1 MNYTKINNVGGWI
14 TFILATLVY
23 YFTIEETMSL
33 WDCSEYILSAYKL
46 EVGHPPGA
54 PLFMMLGRLFSF
66 FVSTDQVAFMVNM
79 MSALS
84 SSFTILFMY
93 WTISLLAKKM
103 AFSGERVLSQGQIIA
118 IQSSAFIGSLAYT
131 FSETFWFSAVEGE
144 VYAMASLFTA
154 IIFWAILKWDEETAA
169 IKHGE
174 LVPSASPTRWLI
186 LIFFLLGLAIGV
198 HLLGILALPALAYVI
213 YFNKWENTEWKG
225 FLIAGVVGVAT
236 LGFVQEGV
244 IPGIV
249 SLTSKTEVFFINN
262 LGLPFNSGVIFFIL
276 LVTFGLV
283 GGIMYTHKKG
293 KSILNTVLVSTTVL
307 LIGYGAFAMIVI
319 RSNADT
325 PMNQNSPKNLVN
337 LHSYLKREQ
346 YGSAPLL
353 SGPYW
358 NSTIVDAT
366 DGSPKLQR
374 KFTVIKNEEQ
384 VASFYLESTAKEY
397 TQKYGGEI
405 KEQYAVIFD
414 GVGINPVYAQGH
426 TTFLPRMFES
436 REPGKIDGYKRWSG
450 YNTNGPNYSEK
461 PSIKT
466 TDGQRLPTMGENLK
480 YMINYQFDWM
490 YFRYFMW
497 NFAGRQNDI
506 QGHGDIMQ
514 GNWKSGIAMIDNQ
527 RLGDQSIA
535 PTFTTNNPSNNAFF
549 FLPLILGLL
558 GLFFHI
564 YKAPKD
570 AFVVFLLFLMTGAAI
585 VMYLNQKPME
595 PRERDYAYAA
605 SFYAFAIWIG
615 LGVYALFEAYRSLSR
630 EMLHRGLMVAGSIA
644 VVFLLGDLISGEDYA
659 SSMSWIFIT
668 AIGGGA
674 MYLMFA
680 LKNVIKQEAQAAY
693 LSLALTLAV
702 PVILGMQGWDDHDRG
717 DRTIGLDMAKNYMN
731 SCADNSIIFTHGDND
746 TFPLWYLQEVE
757 GIKTS
762 VRVYNLSLGQTD
774 WYTEQMTMKVYDS
787 EPLPIKFTKDQYAM
801 YTGSM
806 DNVYFLGSYLDFKQ
820 TPEIK
825 EEKVR
830 ELITMK
836 IESNR
841 NIFENNLK
849 NASFQLA
856 SIMNSSEKLANN
868 NKAAI
873 EKLFAPVEKP
883 GYDEFK
889 YFMEL
894 TIAVLQSGE
903 GSGLSMEML
912 EAAQNNATTFEESF
926 DYLPISYAMDFV
938 RNDENIISK
947 PTRGGSSLTL
957 RFFPSTGFII
967 PVDNVD
973 NMLKHGIITKDEA
986 KNLEPIRFQVKE
998 QAISREQVLILDIL
1012 ANFEWDRPI
1021 YFSNPYPSDIGK
1033 ALYTQGYVAMEGMVF
1048 QLTPIKGKTID
1059 TEKMYTNLTKN
1070 YLYGNMEKKGVLL
1083 DYYTRRTALQPYKNS
1098 MRILADDLY
1107 RNYERLK
1114 RDNIQGIMND
1124 SLPKKGA
1131 QNKADDFKR
1140 KGIEICL
1147 LAFKLMPVDQAI
1159 DYGEVSSSMQEAPQG
1174 SPMNFVYSY
1183 SHGNMH
1189 SFVRLLYAFEAK
1201 KEADK
1206 YALMVAKELESI
1218 MEFTLRSKPAIAS
1231 QTSEYFFSALDAYL
1245 EMYNFAEAGPFQDR
1259 AEKFLTSLD
1268 GRFKS
1273 MLNSMRQED
1282 VGKDRESRRYEG
1294 AIRDFETRWQALFD
1308 MFS

>member
-14 TFILATLVY
+14 TFLLATLVY

-66 FVSTDQVAFMVNM
+66 FVGTDQVAFMVNV

-93 WTISLLAKKM
+93 WTITLLAKKM
-103 AFSGERVLSQGQIIA
+103 AFSGERILSQGQIVA
-118 IQSSAFIGSLAYT
+118 IQASGFIGGMAYAFT
-131 FSETFWFSAVEGE
+131 ETFWFSAVEGE

-213 YFNKWENTEWKG
+213 YFNKWEKTDWKG
-225 FLIAGVVGVAT
+225 ILIAGIIGVIT
-236 LGFVQEGV
+236 LAFVQEGV

-249 SLTSKTEVFFINN
+249 SLTSKTEIFFRNT
-262 LGLPFNSGVIFFIL
+262 LGLPFNAGVIFFIIFITVA
-276 LVTFGLV
+276 LVW
-283 GGIMYTHKKG
+283 GIIYTQKKG
-293 KSILNTVLVSTTVL
+293 HSIANTVLLSTTVL
-307 LIGYGAFAMIVI
+307 LIGYGSFAMIVI

-358 NSTIVDAT
+358 NSQVIDAT

-374 KFTVIKNEEQ
+374 KFTVSKNDEQ

-397 TQKYGGEI
+397 VAKYGGEI
-405 KEQYAVIFD
+405 KELYAVIFD
-414 GVGINPVYAQGH
+414 GIGINPVYAQGH

-436 REPGKIDGYKRWSG
+436 REQGKIEGYKRWSG
-450 YNTNGPNYSEK
+450 YNANGPSHSEK

-466 TDGQRLPTMGENLK
+466 TDGQRLPTFGENFT

-490 YFRYFMW
+490 YLRYFMW

-506 QGHGDIMQ
+506 QGDGDIMK
-514 GNWKSGIAMIDNQ
+514 GNWKSGISAIDNQ

-535 PTFTTNNPSNNAFF
+535 PNFTTNNPSNNSFF

-570 AFVVFLLFLMTGAAI
+570 AFVVFLLFLMTGMAI
-585 VMYLNQKPME
+585 VIYLNQKPFE

-615 LGVYALFEAYRSLSR
+615 LGVYALFEAYKSLSKD
-630 EMLHRGLMVAGSIA
+630 MLHRGLIVAASVTVI
-644 VVFLLGDLISGEDYA
+644 FLLRDLIQGEYSA
-659 SSMSWIFIT
+659 SMSWAFMTIV
-668 AIGGGA
+668 GGGA

-680 LKNVIKQEAQAAY
+680 LRDKLKNEMHAAY
-693 LSLALTLAV
+693 LSLALTIAV
-702 PVILGMQGWDDHDRG
+702 PVVLGMQGWDDHDRG

-731 SCADNSIIFTHGDND
+731 SCVDNAILFTHGDND

-774 WYTEQMTMKVYDS
+774 WYSEQMTMKVYDS

-806 DNVYFLGSYLDFKQ
+806 DNVYFLGSYFDFKQ

-825 EEKVR
+825 EDMVR
-830 ELITMK
+830 ELISAK
-836 IESNR
+836 IENNR
-841 NIFENNLK
+841 STFENGLRS
-849 NASFQLA
+849 ASFQLA

-868 NKAAI
+868 NRAAI
-873 EKLFAPVEKP
+873 DKLFAEVAQP
-883 GYDEFK
+883 GYEEFK

-894 TIAVLQSGE
+894 SIAVLQGGA
-903 GSGLSMEML
+903 GSGLSKEML
-912 EAAQNNATTFEESF
+912 EAVQTNAFKFEESF
-926 DYLPISYAMDFV
+926 DFLPISYAMDFV
-938 RNDENIISK
+938 RNDDNIISK
-947 PTRGGSSLTL
+947 PTRGGSSISL

-967 PVDNVD
+967 PVDRVD
-973 NMLKHGIITKDEA
+973 NMLKHGIVTEEEA
-986 KNLEPIRFQVKE
+986 KNLEPIRFQMTE

-1021 YFSNPYPSDIGK
+1021 YFSNPYPSDVGK

-1048 QLTPIKGKTID
+1048 QLTPVKGKTID
-1059 TEKMYTNLTKN
+1059 SEKMYKNLTEN
-1070 YLYGNMEKKGVLL
+1070 YLWGNMDKTSVLL

-1107 RNYERLK
+1107 RKYEREK
-1114 RDNIQGIMND
+1114 RGDIQNIMND
-1124 SLPKKGA
+1124 TLIDKPANSS
-1131 QNKADDFKR
+1131 KAELFKQR
-1140 KGIEICL
+1140 GIEICL
-1147 LAFKLMPVDQAI
+1147 LAFKLMPVDHAI
-1159 DYGEVSSSMQEAPQG
+1159 DYGEPSSNLQEAPQG
-1174 SPMNFVYSY
+1174 SGLKYIFAY

-1189 SFVRLLYAFEAK
+1189 SFVRLLYAFEATE
-1201 KEADK
+1201 EADK
-1206 YALMVAKELESI
+1206 YGLLVAKELESI
-1218 MEFTLRSKPAIAS
+1218 MEFTLQSKPVIAS

-1245 EMYNFAEAGPFQDR
+1245 EMYNFAEPGSFSDR
-1259 AEKFLTSLD
+1259 AEQYLGKLE

-1273 MLNSMRQED
+1273 LLNAMRQED
-1282 VGKDRESRRYEG
+1282 AGKDRDSRRYE
-1294 AIRDFETRWQALFD
+1294 AVIRDFETRWQAIFD

>member
-1 MNYTKINNVGGWI
+1 MNYTKINNVGGWT
-14 TFILATLVY
+14 TFIIATLVY

-103 AFSGERVLSQGQIIA
+103 AFSGERLLSQGQIIA

-174 LVPSASPTRWLI
+174 LLPSASPTRWLI

-225 FLIAGVVGVAT
+225 FLIAGVVGVVT

-249 SLTSKTEVFFINN
+249 SLTSKTEIFFRNS
-262 LGLPFNSGVIFFIL
+262 LGLPFNSGVIFFIT
-276 LVTFGLV
+276 LVTAGLV
-283 GGIMYTHKKG
+283 GGIVYTHKKG

-319 RSNADT
+319 RANADT
-325 PMNQNSPKNLVN
+325 PMNQNSPKDLVN

-358 NSTIVDAT
+358 NSSMVDVT
-366 DGSPKLQR
+366 DGSPKLKR
-374 KFTVIKNEEQ
+374 KFSIIKNDDQ
-384 VASFYLESTAKEY
+384 VASFFLESTAKEY
-397 TQKYGGEI
+397 VQKYGGEI

-414 GVGINPVYAQGH
+414 GRGINPVYAQGH

-436 REPGKIDGYKRWSG
+436 REPSKIDGYKRWSG
-450 YNTNGPNYSEK
+450 YNANGPSHSEK

-466 TDGQRLPTMGENLK
+466 TDGQRLPTFGENMT
-480 YMINYQFDWM
+480 YFFNYQIDWM

-514 GNWKSGIAMIDNQ
+514 GNWKSGIGFIDSQ

-535 PTFTTNNPSNNAFF
+535 PGFTTNNPSNNSFF

-570 AFVVFLLFLMTGAAI
+570 AFVVFLLFLMTGLAI
-585 VMYLNQKPME
+585 VMYLNQKPYE

-615 LGVYALFEAYRSLSR
+615 LGVYALFEAYKSLSKD
-630 EMLHRGLMVAGSIA
+630 MILRGLMIAGSVTA
-644 VVFLLGDLISGEDYA
+644 VFLLRDLVVGEYSA
-659 SSMSWIFIT
+659 SLSMIFIT

-674 MYLMFA
+674 MFLMYA
-680 LKNVIKQEAQAAY
+680 LRNILKEEAHAGY
-693 LSLALTLAV
+693 LSLVFALAV
-702 PVILGMQGWDDHDRG
+702 PIVLGVQGWDDHDRG

-731 SCADNSIIFTHGDND
+731 SCADNGIIFTHGDND

-820 TPEIK
+820 TPEVK
-825 EEKVR
+825 EDKVR
-830 ELITMK
+830 ELITLK

-841 NIFENNLK
+841 EVFEKNLR

-868 NKAAI
+868 NRVMI
-873 EKLFAPVEKP
+873 DRLLSQNENP
-883 GYDEFK
+883 GFEEFK
-889 YFMEL
+889 FFMEL
-894 TIAVLQSGE
+894 TIAVLQSGK
-903 GSGLSMEML
+903 GSGLSEQTL
-912 EAAQNNATTFEESF
+912 EAAQNNAINFEESF
-926 DYLPISYAMDFV
+926 DYLPIQYAVDFV
-938 RNDENIISK
+938 RNDDNIIAK
-947 PTRGGSSLTL
+947 PTRGGGTMNL
-957 RFFPSTGFII
+957 RFFPTSGFII

-973 NMLKHGIITKDEA
+973 NMLKHGIITKEEA
-986 KNLEPIRFQVKE
+986 KDLEPIRFRMKE
-998 QAISREQVLILDIL
+998 GAIGREQVMILDIL

-1021 YFSNPYPSDIGK
+1021 YFSNPYPSEVGK

-1048 QLTPIKGKTID
+1048 QLTPVKGKNID
-1059 TEKMYTNLTKN
+1059 TDKMYENLTKN
-1070 YLYGNMEKKGVLL
+1070 YLYGNMEKPGVLL

-1107 RNYERLK
+1107 RKYEREK
-1114 RDNIQGIMND
+1114 RNNIQSVMND
-1124 SLPKKGA
+1124 SVPETKSA
-1131 QNKADDFKR
+1131 VNAEEFRR

-1147 LAFKLMPVDQAI
+1147 LAFRIMPVKQAI
-1159 DYGEVSSSMQEAPQG
+1159 DYGEPSSSMQEAPQG
-1174 SPMNFVYSY
+1174 SKLNFIFSY

-1189 SFVRLLYAFEAK
+1189 SFVRILYAFDAK
-1201 KEADK
+1201 EEADK
-1206 YALMVAKELESI
+1206 YAMQVADELESI
-1218 MEFTLRSKPAIAS
+1218 MEFTLLSKPGIAS
-1231 QTSEYFFSALDAYL
+1231 GTAEYFFSALDAYM
-1245 EMYNFAEAGPFQDR
+1245 EMYNFAEAGPFLDR
-1259 AEKFLTSLD
+1259 AEKYIMSLD
-1268 GRFKS
+1268 GRFRS
-1273 MLNSMRQED
+1273 LVNAMRQAD
-1282 VGKDRESRRYEG
+1282 AGKDRDSRRFEG

-1308 MFS
+1308 MFN

>member
-14 TFILATLVY
+14 TFFLATLVY

-103 AFSGERVLSQGQIIA
+103 AFSSERVLSQGQIIA
-118 IQSSAFIGSLAYT
+118 IQSSAFIGAMAYT
-131 FSETFWFSAVEGE
+131 FTETFWFSAVEGE

-154 IIFWAILKWDEETAA
+154 IILWAIFKWDEETSA

-174 LVPSASPTRWLI
+174 WAPSASPTRWLI

-213 YFNKWENTEWKG
+213 YFNKWENTDWKG
-225 FLIAGVVGVAT
+225 FILAGVVGIGT

-249 SLTSKTEVFFINN
+249 SLASTTEVFFRNSI
-262 LGLPFNSGVIFFIL
+262 GLPFNAGVIFFIL
-276 LVTFGLV
+276 LVTAGLA
-283 GGIMYTHKKG
+283 GGIVYTQKQG
-293 KSILNTVLVSTTVL
+293 KTILNTALVSTSVL
-307 LIGYGAFAMIVI
+307 LIGYGSFAMIVI
-319 RSNADT
+319 RANADT
-325 PMNQNSPKNLVN
+325 PMNQNSPKDLVN

-358 NSTIVDAT
+358 NSTVVDAT
-366 DGSPKLQR
+366 DGSPKLKR
-374 KFTVIKNEEQ
+374 KFTVIKNDDQ
-384 VASFYLESTAKEY
+384 VASFYLETTAKDY
-397 TQKYGGEI
+397 VQKYGGEI
-405 KEQYAVIFD
+405 KEKYAIIFD
-414 GVGINPVYAQGH
+414 GLGINPVYAQGH

-436 REPGKIDGYKRWSG
+436 REPSKIDGYKRWSG
-450 YNTNGPNYSEK
+450 YNANGPSHSEK

-466 TDGQRLPTMGENLK
+466 ADGQRLPTFGENMT
-480 YMINYQFDWM
+480 YFFNYQIDWM

-514 GNWKSGIAMIDNQ
+514 GNWKSGIGIIDNQ

-535 PTFTTNNPSNNAFF
+535 PNFTSSNPSNNSFY

-570 AFVVFLLFLMTGAAI
+570 AFVVFLLFLMTGLAI
-585 VMYLNQKPME
+585 VMYLNQKPFE

-605 SFYAFAIWIG
+605 SFYVFAIWIG
-615 LGVYALFEAYRSLSR
+615 LGVYALFEAYRSLSKD
-630 EMLHRGLMVAGSIA
+630 MLHRGFMIAGSVTAIFLVRDL
-644 VVFLLGDLISGEDYA
+644 VVGEYSA
-659 SSMSWIFIT
+659 SLSMIFIT
-668 AIGGGA
+668 AVGGGA

-680 LKNVIKQEAQAAY
+680 LRNVLKQETHAGY
-693 LSLALTLAV
+693 LSLVLALVV
-702 PVILGMQGWDDHDRG
+702 PVILGVQGWDDHDRG

-731 SCADNSIIFTHGDND
+731 SCADNGIIFTHGDND

-787 EPLPIKFTKDQYAM
+787 EPLPIKFSKDQYAM
-801 YTGSM
+801 YTGST

-825 EEKVR
+825 EDRVR
-830 ELITMK
+830 ELISMK

-841 NIFENNLK
+841 SIFENNLR

-868 NKAAI
+868 NRSAI

-883 GYDEFK
+883 GYEEFK

-903 GSGLSMEML
+903 GSGLSRETL
-912 EAAQNNATTFEESF
+912 EAAQNNAINFEESF
-926 DYLPISYAMDFV
+926 DYLPIGYAMEFV
-938 RNDENIISK
+938 RNDDNIISK
-947 PTRGGSSLTL
+947 PTRGGNSINL
-957 RFFPSTGFII
+957 RFFPSSGFII
-967 PVDNVD
+967 PVDNVE
-973 NMLKHGIITKDEA
+973 NMLKHGIVTKEEA
-986 KNLEPIRFQVKE
+986 KNLEPIRFRMDA
-998 QAISREQVLILDIL
+998 QAISREQVMILDIL

-1021 YFSNPYPSDIGK
+1021 YFSNPYPSDVGK
-1033 ALYTQGYVAMEGMVF
+1033 ALYMQGYVAMEGMVF
-1048 QLTPIKGKTID
+1048 QLTPVKGKTID
-1059 TEKMYTNLTKN
+1059 TDKMYDNLTKN
-1070 YLYGNMEKKGVLL
+1070 YLWGNMDKPGVLL

-1098 MRILADDLY
+1098 MRILADDLF
-1107 RNYERLK
+1107 RKFEREK
-1114 RDNIQGIMND
+1114 RTNIQSVMND
-1124 SLPKKGA
+1124 SVPET
-1131 QNKADDFKR
+1131 KAANRAEDYKR
-1140 KGIEICL
+1140 MGVEICL

-1159 DYGEVSSSMQEAPQG
+1159 DYGEPSSNLQEAPQG
-1174 SPMNFVYSY
+1174 SKLNFTYSY

-1189 SFVRLLYAFEAK
+1189 SFVRLLYAFGAK
-1201 KEADK
+1201 EEADK
-1206 YALMVAKELESI
+1206 HGLQVAKELESI
-1218 MEFTLRSKPAIAS
+1218 MEFTLKSKPAIAS
-1231 QTSEYFFSALDAYL
+1231 QTAEYFFSALDAYL
-1245 EMYNFAEAGPFQDR
+1245 EMYNFSEAGPFQDR
-1259 AEKFLTSLD
+1259 AEQYLTGLD

-1273 MLNSMRQED
+1273 LINAMRQED
-1282 VGKDRESRRYEG
+1282 AGKDRERRRYEG
-1294 AIRDFETRWQALFD
+1294 AIRDFETRWQALFE
-1308 MFS
+1308 MFG

>member
-1 MNYTKINNVGGWI
+1 MHYTKINNVGGWI
-14 TFILATLVY
+14 TFLLATLVY

-103 AFSGERVLSQGQIIA
+103 AFSEARVLSKGQIIA
-118 IQSSAFIGSLAYT
+118 IQSSAFIGAMTYAFT
-131 FSETFWFSAVEGE
+131 ETFWFSAVEGE

-154 IIFWAILKWDEETAA
+154 IIFWAIFKWDEETSA
-169 IKHGE
+169 IKYGE
-174 LVPSASPTRWLI
+174 WAPSASPTRWLI

-213 YFNKWENTEWKG
+213 YFNKWENTDWRG
-225 FLIAGVVGVAT
+225 FILAGVVGIGT

-249 SLTSKTEVFFINN
+249 SVASKTEVFFRNSI
-262 LGLPFNSGVIFFIL
+262 GMPFNAGVIFFML
-276 LVTFGLV
+276 LVTAGLV
-283 GGIMYTHKKG
+283 GGIVYTQKKG
-293 KSILNTVLVSTTVL
+293 KSILNTILVSITVL
-307 LIGYGAFAMIVI
+307 LIGYGSFAMIVI
-319 RSNADT
+319 RANADT
-325 PMNQNSPKNLVN
+325 PMNQNSPKDLVN

-346 YGSAPLL
+346 YGSAPILT
-353 SGPYW
+353 GPYW
-358 NSTIVDAT
+358 NSSVVDAT
-366 DGSPKLQR
+366 DGSPKLKR
-374 KFTVIKNEEQ
+374 KFTVIKNDDQ

-397 TQKYGGEI
+397 VQKYGGEI
-405 KEQYAVIFD
+405 TEKYAVIFD

-436 REPGKIDGYKRWSG
+436 REPSKMDGYKRWSG
-450 YNTNGPNYSEK
+450 YNANGPNHAEK

-466 TDGQRLPTMGENLK
+466 ADGQRLPTFGENMT
-480 YMINYQFDWM
+480 YFFNYQIDWM

-497 NFAGRQNDI
+497 NFAGRQNDV

-514 GNWKSGIAMIDNQ
+514 GNWKSGIGVIDSQ

-535 PTFTTNNPSNNAFF
+535 PGFTSNNPSNNSFF
-549 FLPLILGLL
+549 YLPLILGLL

-570 AFVVFLLFLMTGAAI
+570 AFVVFLLFLMTGLAI
-585 VMYLNQKPME
+585 VMYLNQKPYE

-605 SFYAFAIWIG
+605 SFYVFAIWIG
-615 LGVYALFEAYRSLSR
+615 LGVYALFEAYRSLSK
-630 EMLHRGLMVAGSIA
+630 EMLHRGLMIAGSVTAIFLIRDLVAGEYS
-644 VVFLLGDLISGEDYA
+644 A
-659 SSMSWIFIT
+659 SLTMIFIT
-668 AIGGGA
+668 AVGGGA
-674 MYLMFA
+674 MYLMFVLRNV
-680 LKNVIKQEAQAAY
+680 LKQDVQAGY
-693 LSLALTLAV
+693 LSLLLALVV
-702 PVILGMQGWDDHDRG
+702 PIILGVQGWDDHDRG

-731 SCADNSIIFTHGDND
+731 SCADNGIIFTHGDND

-801 YTGSM
+801 YTGST

-825 EEKVR
+825 EDRVR
-830 ELITMK
+830 ELISMK

-841 NIFENNLK
+841 VIFENNLR

-868 NKAAI
+868 NRAAI
-873 EKLFAPVEKP
+873 EKLFAQVEKP
-883 GYDEFK
+883 GYEEFK

-894 TIAVLQSGE
+894 TLAVLQSGE
-903 GSGLSMEML
+903 GSGLSRETL
-912 EAAQNNATTFEESF
+912 EAVQNNAINFEESF
-926 DYLPISYAMDFV
+926 DFLPISYAMEFV
-938 RNDENIISK
+938 RNDDNIISK
-947 PTRGGSSLTL
+947 PTRGGNSISL
-957 RFFPSTGFII
+957 RFFPSSGFII
-967 PVDNVD
+967 PVDRTD
-973 NMLKHGIITKDEA
+973 NMLKHGIISKEEA
-986 KNLEPIRFQVKE
+986 KNLEPIRFRMTEQV
-998 QAISREQVLILDIL
+998 ISREQVMILDIL

-1021 YFSNPYPSDIGK
+1021 YFSNPYPSDVGK

-1048 QLTPIKGKTID
+1048 QLTPVKGKTID
-1059 TEKMYTNLTKN
+1059 TDKMYDNLTKN
-1070 YLYGNMEKKGVLL
+1070 YLWGNMDKPGVLL

-1098 MRILADDLY
+1098 MRILADDLFRKFEREK
-1107 RNYERLK
+1107 RN
-1114 RDNIQGIMND
+1114 NIQSAIND
-1124 SLPKKGA
+1124 SIPDTDSA
-1131 QNKADDFKR
+1131 NRADEYKR

-1159 DYGEVSSSMQEAPQG
+1159 DYGEPSSNLQEAPQG
-1174 SPMNFVYSY
+1174 SKLNFIYSY

-1189 SFVRLLYAFEAK
+1189 SFVRLLFAFGANEEAN
-1201 KEADK
+1201 K
-1206 YALMVAKELESI
+1206 YGLTVAKELESI
-1218 MEFTLRSKPAIAS
+1218 MEFTLKSKPAIAS
-1231 QTSEYFFSALDAYL
+1231 QTAEYFFSALDAYL
-1245 EMYNFAEAGPFQDR
+1245 EMYNYAEPGAFQDR
-1259 AEKFLTSLD
+1259 AEQYLTSLD

-1273 MLNSMRQED
+1273 LINGMRQED
-1282 VGKDRESRRYEG
+1282 AGKDRERRRYEG
-1294 AIRDFETRWQALFD
+1294 AIRDFEMRWQAIFE

>member
-14 TFILATLVY
+14 TFLLATLVY

-66 FVSTDQVAFMVNM
+66 FVGTDQVAFMVNM

-103 AFSGERVLSQGQIIA
+103 AFSGERILSQGQIIA
-118 IQSSAFIGSLAYT
+118 IQSSAFIGSLAYALT
-131 FSETFWFSAVEGE
+131 ETFWFSAVEGE

-174 LVPSASPTRWLI
+174 LAPSASPTRWLI

-213 YFNKWENTEWKG
+213 YFNKWEKTDWKG
-225 FLIAGVVGVAT
+225 FILAGVIGIVT
-236 LGFVQEGV
+236 LAFVQEGV

-249 SLTSKTEVFFINN
+249 SLTSKTEVFFRNS
-262 LGLPFNSGVIFFIL
+262 LGLPFNFGVIFFIT
-276 LVTFGLV
+276 LVTAGLV
-283 GGIMYTHKKG
+283 GGIMYTHKKS

-307 LIGYGAFAMIVI
+307 LIGYGSFAMIVI

-353 SGPYW
+353 TGPYW
-358 NSTIVDAT
+358 NSQVIDAT

-374 KFTVIKNEEQ
+374 KFAVIKNDEQ
-384 VASFYLESTAKEY
+384 VANFYLESTAKEY
-397 TQKYGGEI
+397 VKDFGGEI
-405 KEQYAVIFD
+405 EELYAVVFD

-426 TTFLPRMFES
+426 TTFLPRMFEA
-436 REPGKIDGYKRWSG
+436 REPSKIDGYKRWSG
-450 YNTNGPNYSEK
+450 YNDNGPNHSDK
-461 PSIKT
+461 PSTKT
-466 TDGQRLPTMGENLK
+466 TDDQRLPTMGENIR
-480 YMINYQFDWM
+480 YMIDYQFNWM

-506 QGHGDIMQ
+506 QGHGDIMT
-514 GNWKSGIAMIDNQ
+514 GNWKSGISAIDNQ

-535 PTFTTNNPSNNAFF
+535 PNFTASNPSNNAFY

-570 AFVVFLLFLMTGAAI
+570 AFVVFLVFLMTGVAI

-605 SFYAFAIWIG
+605 SFYTFAIWIG
-615 LGVYALFEAYRSLSR
+615 LGVYALFEAYRSLPKQ
-630 EMLHRGLMVAGSIA
+630 MLHRGLMISGA
-644 VVFLLGDLISGEDYA
+644 VIGIFLLRDLVIGEYGT
-659 SSMSWIFIT
+659 SMSMAFIT
-668 AIGGGA
+668 VIGGGA

-680 LKNVIKQEAQAAY
+680 LRKTIKQEMQAAY
-693 LSLALTLAV
+693 LSLALALAV
-702 PVILGMQGWDDHDRG
+702 PVVLGVQGWDDHDRG

-731 SCADNSIIFTHGDND
+731 SCADNSILFTHGDND

-774 WYTEQMTMKVYDS
+774 WYSEQMTMKVYDS

-825 EEKVR
+825 ENVVR
-830 ELITMK
+830 ELITKK

-841 NIFENNLK
+841 TIFENNLK
-849 NASFQLA
+849 NASYQLA
-856 SIMNSSEKLANN
+856 SIMGNSEKLAKNN
-868 NKAAI
+868 QGAI
-873 EKLFAPVEKP
+873 DKLFAPVEKP

-912 EAAQNNATTFEESF
+912 EAIQNNATSFEQSF
-926 DYLPISYAMDFV
+926 DYLPIAYAMDFV
-938 RNDENIISK
+938 RNDANIITKS
-947 PTRGGSSLTL
+947 TRGGGTVSL

-967 PVDNVD
+967 PVDNVE
-973 NMLKHGIITKDEA
+973 NMLKHSIITKEES
-986 KNLEPIRFQVKE
+986 KNLEPIRFQMTE

-1021 YFSNPYPSDIGK
+1021 YFSNPYPSDVGK

-1048 QLTPIKGKTID
+1048 QLTPVKGKTID
-1059 TEKMYTNLTKN
+1059 TDKMYKNLTEN
-1070 YLYGNMEKKGVLL
+1070 YLWGNMDKKGVLL

-1098 MRILADDLY
+1098 MRILADDLF
-1107 RNYERLK
+1107 RKYESER
-1114 RDNIQGIMND
+1114 RGEVQNAMND
-1124 SLPKKGA
+1124 SLPKTGSPE
-1131 QNKADDFKR
+1131 KAEEYKR

-1147 LAFKLMPVDQAI
+1147 LAFKLMPVESSI
-1159 DYGEVSSSMQEAPQG
+1159 DYGEPSSSLQEAPQG
-1174 SPMNFVYSY
+1174 SKLKYIFSY

-1201 KEADK
+1201 EEADK
-1206 YALMVAKELESI
+1206 YALLVAKELESI
-1218 MEFTLRSKPAIAS
+1218 MEFTLKSKPAIAA
-1231 QTSEYFFSALDAYL
+1231 QTSEYFFSSLDAYL
-1245 EMYNFAEAGPFQDR
+1245 EMYNFAEPGPFSDR
-1259 AEKFLTSLD
+1259 AEKYLSSLD

-1273 MLNSMRQED
+1273 LVNAMRQED
-1282 VGKDRESRRYEG
+1282 AGKDRESKRFES
-1294 AIRDFETRWQALFD
+1294 AIRDFEMRWQAIFD